1 MYTNNEERWL
11 VEQVLSGNRK
21 AIGQLVTQYERLVL
35 HIVTPLIG
43 INEDREDLCQDI
55 FLKVFE
61 KLHTFEFRSKL
72 STWIG
77 NIAYNSSINFIKKKR
92 NILFSELAIDH
103 EDDVSPAT
111 TMINEDPGQ
120 LMVAKEQLSFLQQ
133 AIDQLPPVQRTIIL
147 LFHYHD
153 LSLDEISVITGDPVN
168 TVKSHLFRARK
179 KLKEKLSTGND
190 GQ

>member
-43 INEDREDLCQDI
+43 LNEDREDLCQDI

-77 NIAYNSSINFIKKKR
+77 NIAYNSSINFITKKR

-133 AIDQLPPVQRTIIL
+133 AIDQLPPLQRTIIL

-153 LSLDEISVITGDPVN
+153 LSLDEIGVITGDPIN

-179 KLKEKLSTGND
+179 KLKEKLSTDND
-190 GQ
+190 GE

>member
-21 AIGQLVTQYERLVL
+21 AIGQLVIQYERLVL

-43 INEDREDLCQDI
+43 VNEDREDLCQDI
-55 FLKVFE
+55 FLKIFE

-77 NIAYNSSINFIKKKR
+77 NIAYNSSLNFMKKKR

-103 EDDVSPAT
+103 DDDISPVS

-120 LMVAKEQLSFLQQ
+120 LMVAKEQLSFLQH

-153 LSLDEISVITGDPVN
+153 LSLDEISVVTGDPIN

-179 KLKEKLSTGND
+179 KLKEKLSTDND
-190 GQ
+190 GE

>member
-21 AIGQLVTQYERLVL
+21 AIGHLVTQYERLVL

-43 INEDREDLCQDI
+43 VNEDREDLCQDI

-92 NILFSELAIDH
+92 NILFSELALDH
-103 EDDVSPAT
+103 DDDISAAS

-120 LMVAKEQLSFLQQ
+120 LMIAKEQLSFLQQ
-133 AIDQLPPVQRTIIL
+133 AIEQLPPVQRTIIL

-153 LSLDEISVITGDPVN
+153 LSLDEISAITGDPVN

>member
-1 MYTNNEERWL
+1 MYTNPEERWL

-21 AIGQLVTQYERLVL
+21 AISQLVTQYERLVL

-43 INEDREDLCQDI
+43 ANEDREDLCQDI

-61 KLHTFEFRSKL
+61 KLHSFEFRSKL

-92 NILFSELAIDH
+92 NILFSELAMEYD
-103 EDDVSPAT
+103 EDIAAAGSL
-111 TMINEDPGQ
+111 INEDPGQ
-120 LMVAKEQLSFLQQ
+120 LLVAKEQFAFLQQ

-153 LSLDEISVITGDPVN
+153 LSLDEISSITGDPVN

-179 KLKEKLSTGND
+179 KLKEKLSTGKD
-190 GQ
+190 GE

>member
-43 INEDREDLCQDI
+43 VNEDREDLCQDI

>member
-77 NIAYNSSINFIKKKR
+77 NIAYNSSINFITKKR

-133 AIDQLPPVQRTIIL
+133 AIDQLPPVQL
-147 LFHYHD
+147 DYYFAFS
-153 LSLDEISVITGDPVN
+153 LSRS
-168 TVKSHLFRARK
+168 KS
-179 KLKEKLSTGND
+179 
-190 GQ
+190 

>member
-77 NIAYNSSINFIKKKR
+77 NIAYNSSINFITKKR

>member
-103 EDDVSPAT
+103 EDDVSPA
-111 TMINEDPGQ
+111 IESPD
-120 LMVAKEQLSFLQQ
+120 K
-133 AIDQLPPVQRTIIL
+133 
-147 LFHYHD
+147 
-153 LSLDEISVITGDPVN
+153 ISTPKDATLN
-168 TVKSHLFRARK
+168 R
-179 KLKEKLSTGND
+179 
-190 GQ
+190 

>member
-35 HIVTPLIG
+35 HIVTPIIG
-43 INEDREDLCQDI
+43 VNEDREDLCQDV
-55 FLKVFE
+55 FLKIFE
-61 KLHTFEFRSKL
+61 KLHMFEFRSRL

-92 NILFSELAIDH
+92 NILFSELAKDH
-103 EDDVSPAT
+103 DEDISPGA

-120 LMVAKEQLSFLQQ
+120 LMIAKEQLSFLQQ

-153 LSLDEISVITGDPVN
+153 LSLDEIGVITGDPIN

-179 KLKEKLSTGND
+179 KLKEHLSTGNH

>member
-77 NIAYNSSINFIKKKR
+77 NIAYNSSINFITKKR

-133 AIDQLPPVQRTIIL
+133 AIDQLPPMQRTIIL

-153 LSLDEISVITGDPVN
+153 LSLDEISDITGDPVN

-179 KLKEKLSTGND
+179 KLKEKLSTDND
-190 GQ
+190 EE

>member
-11 VEQVLSGNRK
+11 VEQVLSGNSK

-35 HIVTPLIG
+35 HIVTPIIG
-43 INEDREDLCQDI
+43 VNEDREDLCQDI
-55 FLKVFE
+55 FLKIFE

-92 NILFSELAIDH
+92 NILFSGLAMDH
-103 EDDVSPAT
+103 DDETIVAGAMT
-111 TMINEDPGQ
+111 DEDPGQ

-133 AIDQLPPVQRTIIL
+133 AIDELPTVQKTIIL

-153 LSLDEISVITGDPVN
+153 LSLDEISMITGDPIN
-168 TVKSHLFRARK
+168 TVKSHLFRARR
-179 KLKEKLSTGND
+179 KLKEKLSSANGK
-190 GQ
+190 